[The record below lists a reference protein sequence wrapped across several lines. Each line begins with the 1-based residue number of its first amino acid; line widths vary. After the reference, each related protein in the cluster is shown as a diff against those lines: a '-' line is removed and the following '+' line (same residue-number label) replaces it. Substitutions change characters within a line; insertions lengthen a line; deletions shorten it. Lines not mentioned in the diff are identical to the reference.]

1 MFLKR
6 KIVILLFLSAITF
19 GAVFQI
25 QTQLEYD
32 FEQIV
37 DSIKFGLV
45 VPFMGTN
52 FRASGGFVRDNTVV
66 PPYAE
71 FLKNHYWYWDEGY
84 FEYRG
89 QNLQIDVGVKQN
101 RVGPASFYN
110 LFLSENGFS
119 YPTVRVSWKDETQK
133 IAVETL
139 WAGLRPFATDDR
151 PIKGL
156 IYRKL
161 ALLPFDGLEVGYE
174 ESVLFLNRY
183 FDPYYYFVPIPIP
196 GIQEFW
202 HLSAPWGVSSNQL
215 DDNSMV
221 GAYAVL
227 RGKEWR
233 AYAEILV
240 DDINM
245 NRFISPEGYQNPDK
259 IAFLVGF
266 SGRSNPVKFTVEVA
280 GATAFTFERT
290 HPDRPY
296 EYVFFEGSNYPIEK
310 NMIGYK
316 YGENNIACTID
327 FEYSFSDWS
336 FNLNWESVIFG
347 TRTPSRPWHGRPK
360 PNSTKWL
367 IGQIESV
374 STLKAGAT
382 YRLSNLFSIFKDV
395 FLSGV
400 VGLRNSQAF
409 FGFSFSL
416 SVEL

>member
-1 MFLKR
+1 MKR
-6 KIVILLFLSAITF
+6 KIVMLLLLSAITF

-25 QTQLEYD
+25 QTQLEYG

-52 FRASGGFVRDNTVV
+52 FRASGGFVRDNTVI

-101 RVGPASFYN
+101 RVGPGSFYN

-227 RGKEWR
+227 HGGSWR
-233 AYAEILV
+233 TYAELLI

-245 NRFISPEGYQNPDK
+245 NRFLSPESYQNPDK
-259 IAFLVGF
+259 IAFLIGF
-266 SGRSNPVKFTVEVA
+266 SGRKDPVRFTVEV
-280 GATAFTFERT
+280 
-290 HPDRPY
+290 
-296 EYVFFEGSNYPIEK
+296 
-310 NMIGYK
+310 
-316 YGENNIACTID
+316 
-327 FEYSFSDWS
+327 
-336 FNLNWESVIFG
+336 
-347 TRTPSRPWHGRPK
+347 
-360 PNSTKWL
+360 
-367 IGQIESV
+367 
-374 STLKAGAT
+374 
-382 YRLSNLFSIFKDV
+382 
-395 FLSGV
+395 
-400 VGLRNSQAF
+400 
-409 FGFSFSL
+409 
-416 SVEL
+416 